1 MSLYI
6 KLDNIDIPS
15 GKLFKVFYTSGRTPG
30 GDEYQTTWG
39 TQYGGLYT
47 GGTTSEID
55 IDFLSIDS
63 NPYGKQYWFK
73 LQYTGDTHVGYILE
87 NIYIHN
93 QTFYQDCLNCSTP
106 TPTPTI
112 SASPT
117 PTVTPTFTSTPATTS
132 PETPSPTPTN
142 SATPTETSTNT
153 PTPTVTP
160 TLSPTPTSV
169 DTIQAEYD
177 VNAYSDNIRYEIGFS
192 NAACLYSGSCGLGNE
207 ITFTD
212 ISGCSTG
219 CTGNTIMNTSTGD
232 FEITWSKTRNQ
243 TGTCT
248 VGPCLAEEP
257 TTVEIYINGSEATSF
272 GSPFTYA
279 GPLPGPA
286 QSVTGNVILTG
297 ITTSDII
304 KIVIYEQ

>member
-6 KLDNIDIPS
+6 KLDDIDIPS
-15 GKLFKVFYTSGRTPG
+15 GKLFKVFYASGRTPG

-47 GGTTSEID
+47 GGTTPEID

-117 PTVTPTFTSTPATTS
+117 PTVTPTPTFTSTPAATS
-132 PETPSPTPTN
+132 PETPSPTPTE
-142 SATPTETSTNT
+142 SPTNT
-153 PTPTVTP
+153 PTPTETP
-160 TLSPTPTSV
+160 TNTPTPTPTNVVGDFTLSPAYDLSFDSLSVNEANVPTFTFPMTGQTTNLMSTGYTSSATFTVVVSGTRNPSV
-169 DTIQAEYD
+169 DMNISLILNSVTILDCQ
-177 VNAYSDNIRYEIGFS
+177 NITSDPS
-192 NAACLYSGSCGLGNE
+192 S
-207 ITFTD
+207 
-212 ISGCSTG
+212 
-219 CTGNTIMNTSTGD
+219 
-232 FEITWSKTRNQ
+232 
-243 TGTCT
+243 
-248 VGPCLAEEP
+248 
-257 TTVEIYINGSEATSF
+257 TSF
-272 GSPFTYA
+272 LLT
-279 GPLPGPA
+279 
-286 QSVTGNVILTG
+286 TGQAVSIGDDLTISIG
-297 ITTSDII
+297 TGLCTP
-304 KIVIYEQ
+304 